1 VEEIVTGIGER
12 ARDWLFDPMPRGR
25 VAVLRTIVY
34 AFIFVDVLLTTSWV
48 ANHGRVPGELYQ
60 PLFIGRVLP
69 LPTPGPVLVT
79 VVEATLLVCA
89 AIAATGRLPRAAGAA
104 VFFLYCEWMVIA
116 MSYGKVDHDRVA
128 FLVALAVLPTVG
140 RARWGDQSRD
150 EAAGWA
156 IRAIQVAVVLTY
168 FLSTFAKLRFGGI
181 EWLDGATLLRA
192 VLRRGTS
199 LADPLVDYPWI
210 LHAAQY
216 ALVAF
221 ELSTP
226 LLLVGGRTSRI
237 MLALAV
243 AFHLVTYATIGII
256 FLPHVVCLLSFLP
269 LERLQQP
276 VGLAKL
282 RPRTALGDASKLRM

>member
-1 VEEIVTGIGER
+1 MS
-12 ARDWLFDPMPRGR
+12 AWLFAPLPKGR
-25 VAVLRTIVY
+25 IAALRTIVY
-34 AFIFVDVLLTTSWV
+34 AFIFVDVFLTTSWV
-48 ANHGRVPGELYQ
+48 ADHGHVPGELYE
-60 PLFIGRVLP
+60 PLFIGRLFP
-69 LPTPGPVLVT
+69 LPTPTPALVT
-79 VVEATLLVCA
+79 AVQVALLVCA
-89 AIAATGRLPRAAGAA
+89 AVAATGRLARPVGIA
-104 VFFLYCEWMVIA
+104 VFVLYFEWMAIA

-140 RARWGDQSRD
+140 RARWGDRSPD

-156 IRAIQVAVVLTY
+156 LRAIQITVVLTY

-199 LADPLVDYPWI
+199 LSDPLVDNPWI

-226 LLLVGGRTSRI
+226 LMLVPGRVGNA
-237 MLALAV
+237 MVGLAF
-243 AFHLVTYATIGII
+243 AFHIVTYATIGII

-269 LERLQQP
+269 LERLRVP
-276 VGLAKL
+276 LRLARPATASLDANRL
-282 RPRTALGDASKLRM
+282 RL